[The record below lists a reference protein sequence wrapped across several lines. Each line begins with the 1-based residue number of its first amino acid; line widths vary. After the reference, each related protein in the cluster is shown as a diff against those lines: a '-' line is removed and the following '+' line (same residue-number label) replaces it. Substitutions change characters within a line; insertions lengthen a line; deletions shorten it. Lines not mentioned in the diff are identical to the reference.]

1 MSSQPD
7 QIRKRSTVAFSAA
20 PARSGRGQL
29 ELRLV
34 DGRTVTTR
42 AEASNPLKWLL
53 PRRPTP
59 AAWVYA
65 STFGGGLLAGDQIDM
80 QVGVR
85 SGASAVM
92 STQSSTKVYR
102 SPAGATTTQTLNAH
116 VDDDALLVMAPDPV
130 TCFAGARYEQRQ
142 IIHLMPRANLVYV
155 DWLTSGRR
163 ARGERWKF
171 AHYQSRLD
179 IYRNSQRLLTDAL
192 KLSPEDGP
200 LDSPYRMGDF
210 NCYAMLILSGER
222 LEAQAEALL
231 QDISNQPVSPGN
243 PVVDA
248 ASPLTSGV
256 LWRIAGQTTEQ
267 VSRLLTARLA
277 FLSDFLGDTPW
288 ARKW

>member
-1 MSSQPD
+1 
-7 QIRKRSTVAFSAA
+7 VAFSAA

-29 ELRLV
+29 ELSLV

-65 STFGGGLLAGDQIDM
+65 STFGGGLLAGDQIEM

-85 SGASAVM
+85 SGASAVI

-116 VDDDALLVMAPDPV
+116 VDDDALLVVAPDPV

-142 IIHLMPRANLVYV
+142 IMHLMPRANLVYV

-163 ARGERWKF
+163 ARGERWQF

-179 IYRNSQRLLTDAL
+179 IYRDSQRLLTDAL
-192 KLSPEDGP
+192 QLSPDDGP
-200 LDSPYRMGDF
+200 LDSPFRMGDF
-210 NCYAMLILSGER
+210 NCYAMLILSGEQV
-222 LEAQAEALL
+222 EAHAEALL
-231 QDISNQPVSPGN
+231 QDISTQPVSPGN
-243 PVVDA
+243 PVVEA

-256 LWRIAGQTTEQ
+256 IWRIAGQTTEQ